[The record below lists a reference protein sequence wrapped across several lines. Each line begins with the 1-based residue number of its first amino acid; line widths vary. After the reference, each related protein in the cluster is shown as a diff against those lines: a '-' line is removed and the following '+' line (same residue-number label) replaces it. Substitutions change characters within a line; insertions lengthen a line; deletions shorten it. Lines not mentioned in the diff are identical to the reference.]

1 MVSRPVLR
9 VLNTLL
15 RLDWLYRLVGFSY
28 RVAQSMVRA
37 LTRILEG
44 EGGVLWVLVLLALLV
59 SLLQSGL
66 AGGP

>member
-1 MVSRPVLR
+1 MRQRDRTSTISVPR
-9 VLNTLL
+9 V
-15 RLDWLYRLVGFSY
+15 YRLVGFSY